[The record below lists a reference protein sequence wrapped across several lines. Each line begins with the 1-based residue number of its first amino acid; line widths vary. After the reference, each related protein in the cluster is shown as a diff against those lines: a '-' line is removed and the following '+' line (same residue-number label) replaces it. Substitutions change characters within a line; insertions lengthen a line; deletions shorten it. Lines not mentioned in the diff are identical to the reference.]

1 MKNLILLTIIILF
14 KSLQIN
20 AQDAILST
28 DSLEMLEKIIKEE
41 TSKINEKP
49 TRIIGA
55 SNSVYA
61 GKAIQTYQAKN
72 MIAVDLI
79 TLFKDVNQEVNVHH
93 DKNNNR
99 LILTGAPDEIDFALQ
114 QLDILDEQQKMI
126 TVEFML
132 VEYFHDD
139 EFEWGFDIINAT
151 SGSIGG
157 ARYTPAAREG
167 SIEFDFKSVAKL
179 LPEFQFNLQ
188 ALVNE
193 DKAKIV
199 TNPHLAVEAGE
210 KATLNLKDERTIQL
224 ETATI
229 NGVTTTL
236 QNISAGIELDIE
248 PTMINDN
255 LIKLRMR
262 GFVSEFLP
270 FSASGEFLREANTIN
285 TVVDVK
291 PGETFIVGGMIKE
304 EYNNL
309 NGGVPIL
316 KDIPVLGYLFKRKKR
331 IKTYIERVMYVTPYI
346 NYGNSVEDYQQ
357 IREKTQLEK
366 DVSEMIERDRN
377 FLKYKNTKKAYKKR
391 KGGIFNRN

>member
-1 MKNLILLTIIILF
+1 MKNLVFLTVAILLLG
-14 KSLQIN
+14 LQLK
-20 AQDAILST
+20 AQDAYISK
-28 DSLEMLEKIIKEE
+28 DSLALLEALVEKEN
-41 TSKINEKP
+41 SHQDAKP
-49 TRIIGA
+49 MRIMGTA
-55 SNSVYA
+55 NSAYA
-61 GKAIQTYQAKN
+61 GKAIQAYQAQN
-72 MIAVDLI
+72 MVAGNLLTI
-79 TLFKDVNQEVNVHH
+79 FKEVNQEVGVHH

-99 LILTGAPDEIDFALQ
+99 LILTGAPEEIDFALQ

-139 EFEWGFDIINAT
+139 EFEWGFDIVNGT
-151 SGSIGG
+151 SGNFNGS
-157 ARYTPAAREG
+157 RYTPAAKEG
-167 SIEFDFKSVAKL
+167 VIEFDFKSVAKL
-179 LPEFQFNLQ
+179 MPEFQFNLQ
-188 ALVNE
+188 ALVNS

-210 KATLNLKDERTIQL
+210 KATIDLKDERTIQL

-248 PTMINDN
+248 PTMINDD

-270 FSASGEFLREANTIN
+270 FSASGEFLREANSIQ

-291 PGETFIVGGMIKE
+291 PGETLIIGGMIKE

-316 KDIPVLGYLFKRKKR
+316 KDIPILGYLFKRKRR
-331 IKTYIERVMYVTPYI
+331 IKTYIERVMYITPHI
-346 NYGNSVEDYQQ
+346 NYGNTVEDYQK
-357 IREKTQLEK
+357 IREKSQLEK
-366 DVSEMIERDRN
+366 DISEMIERDPN
-377 FLKYKNTKKAYKKR
+377 FIKYKKTKKAYKKR
-391 KGGIFNRN
+391 RGGIFNRN